1 MRSNNLPLHVIMA
14 TLCVVSAA
22 KIRGAKQPPQ
32 QCTNHVTDMQFK
44 IDDPESRQPCE
55 DIVKSPKEKLQCRIV
70 DAGHKD
76 CPMCKCS
83 TKTDRS
89 TGVKY
94 AGWVRDGTDAVPT
107 DGSEV
112 NAQFFGNV
120 VSHAKMLCQIV
131 EAIDC
136 WQSKD
141 LPKIP
146 GLNAAQARPELL
158 KITDVDGQVKFINA
172 GNVMDTV
179 KTICKVIDGGV
190 GELPKLLPGFIGG
203 ALPGI
208 PGLLGKV
215 IGLLG
220 GGGGI
225 GGLIGRIG
233 KGLFGAI
240 FSTDEPGM
248 RAAGTIQVYDS
259 PEQAYEDAVLQ
270 AELLAATGDE

>member
-1 MRSNNLPLHVIMA
+1 
-14 TLCVVSAA
+14 
-22 KIRGAKQPPQ
+22 
-32 QCTNHVTDMQFK
+32 MQFE

-55 DIVKSPKEKLQCRIV
+55 DIVGSAKESLQCKLTA
-70 DAGHKD
+70 AGHKD
-76 CPMCKCS
+76 CPMCKCG
-83 TKTDRS
+83 TKTDGATS
-89 TGVKY
+89 IKY
-94 AGWVRDGTDAVPT
+94 AGWVRDGTDAIPIS
-107 DGSEV
+107 DGEV
-112 NAQFFGNV
+112 NAQLFGNI

-146 GLNAAQARPELL
+146 GLNAAETKPELL
-158 KITDVDGQVKFINA
+158 EITDADGQVKFVNA
-172 GNVMDTV
+172 GNAMNTV
-179 KTICKVIDGGV
+179 KTICMVIDGGV

-220 GGGGI
+220 GGGSGI

-240 FSTDEPGM
+240 FSTDEPGV
-248 RAAGTIQVYDS
+248 RAVGTIQVYDS
-259 PEQAYEDAVLQ
+259 PEQAYQDAELQ
-270 AELLAATGDE
+270 AELLAAGRDK